1 MIAIMALYQ
10 RLVKVQAPLLPAL
23 IRQEA
28 AELPSPAHWAL
39 ALADIAATD
48 SYPVNRDP
56 SITQE
61 LRFAFIAH
69 LLDFVDQEV
78 RLRHPHLLARKYL
91 AYARLA
97 IEDDLENVPED
108 LTPDSAVARALS
120 CFPLTRTQALTVA
133 KASRA
138 RYLHA
143 LTAGIEGE
151 EFQRA
156 VAVDGSAELNTITNL
171 LHDMQYFFTGKL
183 SKPEIAHELQAW
195 SDIIK
200 DLGLGETVHALLMQ
214 RMNRRQNELRKKDQ

>member
-10 RLVKVQAPLLPAL
+10 RLVKVQAPLLPAH

-69 LLDFVDQEV
+69 LLDFIDQEV

-108 LTPDSAVARALS
+108 LTLDSAVARALS
-120 CFPLTRTQALTVA
+120 CFPLTRTQALKVA
-133 KASRA
+133 EVASRNSDC
-138 RYLHA
+138 R
-143 LTAGIEGE
+143 
-151 EFQRA
+151 R
-156 VAVDGSAELNTITNL
+156 VPGSGT
-171 LHDMQYFFTGKL
+171 
-183 SKPEIAHELQAW
+183 
-195 SDIIK
+195 
-200 DLGLGETVHALLMQ
+200 DLGERSQRVTGRSIAGEGYEPGPVSVHAFWSTTSPTLPTRCCWARAGYGARIPHQ
-214 RMNRRQNELRKKDQ
+214 CA